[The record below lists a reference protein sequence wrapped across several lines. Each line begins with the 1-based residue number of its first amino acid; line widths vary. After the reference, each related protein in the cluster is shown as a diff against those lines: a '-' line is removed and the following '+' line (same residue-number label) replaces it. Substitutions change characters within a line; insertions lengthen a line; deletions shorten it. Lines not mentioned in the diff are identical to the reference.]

1 MELTTNLKKMKQNR
15 ENLEGIVSKLKEQGI
30 NSGEAEKQRII
41 ENAKKQAEELIADA
55 KATGKAIIKEAEAK
69 ASQTEKNAQKAIA
82 QASRDMIEATKIAL
96 LNHLKSVFGKE
107 CKTLFHREEYLKEL
121 LKVVI
126 DSIAGKKSIK
136 VPPELQKE
144 MEAFLIK
151 EALQEEITLKPLSA
165 SKAKIKVKSTDKEG
179 ISFVVSSK
187 EIEIGLF
194 SLLNKDLVE
203 RITKS
208 REI

>member
-1 MELTTNLKKMKQNR
+1 MNQNR

-30 NSGEAEKQRII
+30 NAGEQEKQRII
-41 ENAKKQAEELIADA
+41 ESAKQEAEKLIAEA
-55 KATGKAIIKEAEAK
+55 KATSKKIVEEADAK

-82 QASRDMIEATKIAL
+82 QASRDMVEATKIAL
-96 LNHLKSVFGKE
+96 LKHFKQVFGNE
-107 CKTLFHREEYLKEL
+107 CKTLFQQEEYLKEI

-126 DSIAGKKSIK
+126 DTIPGKKSIK

-144 MEAFLIK
+144 MEAFLIQ
-151 EALQEEITLKPLSA
+151 EALQEEVSLQPLSA

-187 EIEIGLF
+187 EIEAGLF

-203 RITKS
+203 RITKNQ
-208 REI
+208 EG

>member
-1 MELTTNLKKMKQNR
+1 MNQNR

-30 NSGEAEKQRII
+30 NAGEQEKQRII
-41 ENAKKQAEELIADA
+41 ESAKL
-55 KATGKAIIKEAEAK
+55 EAEKLISEAKTTSKKIVEEADAK

-82 QASRDMIEATKIAL
+82 QASRDMVEATKIAL
-96 LNHLKSVFGKE
+96 LKHFKQVFGNE
-107 CKTLFHREEYLKEL
+107 CKTLFQQEEYLKEL

-126 DSIAGKKSIK
+126 DTIPGKKSIK

-144 MEAFLIK
+144 MEAFLIQ
-151 EALQEEITLKPLSA
+151 EALQEEVSLQPLSA

-187 EIEIGLF
+187 EIEAGLF
-194 SLLNKDLVE
+194 SLLNKDLVDQ
-203 RITKS
+203 ITKNQ
-208 REI
+208 ED